1 MEFGRRLAGERMLM
15 KSTQPSCLNAVFD
28 ESGHFL
34 IYPTIFG
41 IKVVNTHSNKVVRL
55 IGKSEPHRFMNVA
68 IYQGAPKKK
77 SMVTMVTCHFDYRK
91 SAYILSVRKPYLLL
105 IISIQFALVIFL

>member
-1 MEFGRRLAGERMLM
+1 MEFGRRLAGERVLM
-15 KSTQPSCLNAVFD
+15 KAAQQSCLNAGKFYVVRCYEYLIKYTHKILTSLPYAPLHLVLVFD

-55 IGKSEPHRFMNVA
+55 IGKSEPQRFMNIA
-68 IYQGAPKKK
+68 LYQGAPKKK
-77 SMVTMVTCHFDYRK
+77 SNMTMV
-91 SAYILSVRKPYLLL
+91 
-105 IISIQFALVIFL
+105 

>member
-1 MEFGRRLAGERMLM
+1 M
-15 KSTQPSCLNAVFD
+15 SCLYNVLTFPCLAISDPALVFD

-55 IGKSEPHRFMNVA
+55 IGKSEPQRFMNIA
-68 IYQGAPKKK
+68 LYQGAPKKK
-77 SMVTMVTCHFDYRK
+77 SNMTMV
-91 SAYILSVRKPYLLL
+91 
-105 IISIQFALVIFL
+105 